1 MEYPQTTGRP
11 SAANRVPIWLW
22 LAPLLT
28 CGLMWPVSLFV
39 IAGRLQQARAWQG
52 AGAIAAAALL
62 GFGMAGSQP
71 EGTDNNII
79 TLTGLLLYLAAWVS
93 AFAYVFVMGPRVPWN
108 HVVETVV
115 MRPTTYAPA
124 PPPVHFAPPPDPN
137 AAAIAQVELER
148 HKRAEARALAQRD
161 PQMARDLRIGRPDLP
176 RQFDDG
182 GLVDV
187 NAASAAAFVRNLGMS
202 PAQADQVLAARQQ
215 LGQFQHPDDL
225 VNLGGLGLDTWEQVK
240 DRIILL

>member
-1 MEYPQTTGRP
+1 MEYPQTNWQP

-22 LAPLLT
+22 LVPLLT
-28 CGLMWPVSLFV
+28 CGLLWPVSLFV
-39 IAGRLQQARAWQG
+39 IAGRLQQTRAWQG
-52 AGAIAAAALL
+52 AGAITAVALL
-62 GFGMAGSQP
+62 AFGMVSSQP
-71 EGTDNNII
+71 EDADNI
-79 TLTGLLLYLAAWVS
+79 LTATGAFLYMAAWVS
-93 AFAYVFVMGPRVPWN
+93 AFAYVFVMGPRVQWN

-115 MRPTTYAPA
+115 MRPTSYAPA
-124 PPPVHFAPPPDPN
+124 PPVHFAPPPDPN

-148 HKRAEARALAQRD
+148 RKRAEARALAQRD

-187 NAASAAAFVRNLGMS
+187 NAASASAFVRTLGMS

-240 DRIILL
+240 ERIILL